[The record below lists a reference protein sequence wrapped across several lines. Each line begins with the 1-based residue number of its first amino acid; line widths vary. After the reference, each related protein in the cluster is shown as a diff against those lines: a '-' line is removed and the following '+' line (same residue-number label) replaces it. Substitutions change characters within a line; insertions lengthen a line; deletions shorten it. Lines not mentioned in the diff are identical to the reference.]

1 MSSIFLINYKFRIT
15 SMEAAKKIINNKQP
29 LGATAYEKIYRKII
43 SLEYEP
49 GQRLEENQLVKQL
62 EIGRTPIREALLN
75 LSADMMVQSQPN
87 KGFVV
92 SPITLQKTKAAFA
105 ALKILELGIASL
117 AVQQDVKHYLSQM
130 EIANQAVKDAMVQMD
145 ILRLVE
151 ANSTFHIYFARCSN
165 NEYLIQGLHKVRC
178 ETNRLAYLSYGNEI
192 DPCKSLHDH
201 YESVVGEHNEIV
213 TCIKNRDEAGLKET
227 ICRHIK
233 TFQKRVIHY
242 MAS

>member
-1 MSSIFLINYKFRIT
+1 
-15 SMEAAKKIINNKQP
+15 MEHKKIITNNKKT

-62 EIGRTPIREALLN
+62 GIGRTPIREALLN
-75 LSADMMVQSQPN
+75 LSADMMVESQPN

-117 AVQQDVKHYLSQM
+117 AVAQDVTHYLSQM
-130 EIANQAVKDAMVQMD
+130 EIANQAVKDAMTQMD

-151 ANSTFHIYFARCSN
+151 ANSIFHNYFARCSN

-201 YESVVGEHNEIV
+201 YESVVGEHNEIIIY
-213 TCIKNRDEAGLKET
+213 IKKRDEAELKET

-242 MAS
+242 IAS

>member
-1 MSSIFLINYKFRIT
+1 
-15 SMEAAKKIINNKQP
+15 MEPAKIIPNNKKP

-49 GQRLEENQLVKQL
+49 GLRLEENQLVKQL
-62 EIGRTPIREALLN
+62 GIGRTPIREALLN
-75 LSADMMVQSQPN
+75 LSADMMVESQPN

-105 ALKILELGIASL
+105 TLKILELGIASI
-117 AVQQDVKHYLSQM
+117 AVAQDVTHYLLQM
-130 EIANQAVKDAMVQMD
+130 EIANQEVKDAIVQMD

-151 ANSTFHIYFARCSN
+151 ANSTFHNYFARCSN
-165 NEYLIQGLHKVRC
+165 NEYLIQSLHKVRC

-192 DPCKSLHDH
+192 DPCNSLHDH
-201 YESVVGEHNEIV
+201 YESVVGEHNDII
-213 TCIKNRDEAGLKET
+213 TYIKKREENKLKET

-233 TFQKRVIHY
+233 TFQKRIINY

>member
-1 MSSIFLINYKFRIT
+1 MKP
-15 SMEAAKKIINNKQP
+15 AKIKTNNKQP
-29 LGATAYEKIYRKII
+29 LGATAYEKIYRKIV

-49 GQRLEENQLVKQL
+49 GQGLEENQLVKQL
-62 EIGRTPIREALLN
+62 GIGRTPIREALLN
-75 LSADMMVQSQPN
+75 LSADMMVESQPN

-105 ALKILELGIASL
+105 ALKILELGVASL
-117 AVQQDVKHYLSQM
+117 AVQQDVTHYLSQM
-130 EIANQAVKDAMVQMD
+130 EIANQSLKDVMKKMD
-145 ILRLVE
+145 ILHLVE
-151 ANSTFHIYFARCSN
+151 ANSTFHNNFARCSN

-201 YESVVGEHNEIV
+201 YESVISEHNDIIIY
-213 TCIKNRDEAGLKET
+213 IKKREETELKET

>member
-1 MSSIFLINYKFRIT
+1 MSHAKRI
-15 SMEAAKKIINNKQP
+15 SNNKKT

-43 SLEYEP
+43 SLDYEP

-62 EIGRTPIREALLN
+62 GIGRTPIREALLN
-75 LSADMMVQSQPN
+75 LSADMMVESQPK

-117 AVQQDVKHYLSQM
+117 AVQQDVTHYLLQM
-130 EIANQAVKDAMVQMD
+130 KIANQSVKNAMTKMD
-145 ILRLVE
+145 ILCLVE
-151 ANSTFHIYFARCSN
+151 ANSTFHSYLARCSN
-165 NEYLIQGLHKVRC
+165 NEYLIQSLHKVRC

-201 YESVVGEHNEIV
+201 YQSVVGEHNEII
-213 TCIKNRDEAGLKET
+213 TYIKKRDETGLKET
-227 ICRHIK
+227 ICRHIQ

-242 MAS
+242 IAS

>member
-1 MSSIFLINYKFRIT
+1 
-15 SMEAAKKIINNKQP
+15 MEHEKIITNNKKM
-29 LGATAYEKIYRKII
+29 LGVVAYEKIYRKII

-62 EIGRTPIREALLN
+62 GIGRTPIREALLN
-75 LSADMMVQSQPN
+75 LSSDMMVESQPN

-92 SPITLQKTKAAFA
+92 SPLTLQKTKAAFE
-105 ALKILELGIASL
+105 ALKILELGVANL
-117 AVQQDVKHYLSQM
+117 AIQQDVTHYLSQM
-130 EIANQAVKDAMVQMD
+130 EIANQSLREAMKKMN
-145 ILRLVE
+145 ILHLVE
-151 ANSTFHIYFARCSN
+151 FNRAFHSYFARCSN
-165 NEYLIQGLHKVRC
+165 NEYLIQSLHKVRC

-192 DPCKSLHDH
+192 DPCSTLHEHYKSVID
-201 YESVVGEHNEIV
+201 EHNDIIV
-213 TCIKNRDEAGLKET
+213 YIKKRDETGLKET

>member
-1 MSSIFLINYKFRIT
+1 
-15 SMEAAKKIINNKQP
+15 MEPAKIITNNKKP
-29 LGATAYEKIYRKII
+29 LGATAYEIIYRKII
-43 SLEYEP
+43 SLDYEP

-62 EIGRTPIREALLN
+62 GIGRTPIREALLN
-75 LSADMMVQSQPN
+75 LSADMMVESQPN

-92 SPITLQKTKAAFA
+92 SPITLQKTKAAFT
-105 ALKILELGIASL
+105 ALKILELGIATL
-117 AVQQDVKHYLSQM
+117 AVQQDVTHYLSQM
-130 EIANQAVKDAMVQMD
+130 EIANQAVKDAIVQMD

-151 ANSTFHIYFARCSN
+151 ANSTFHNYFARCSN

-201 YESVVGEHNEIV
+201 YESVVREHNDTI
-213 TCIKNRDEAGLKET
+213 TYIKERDETGLKET
-227 ICRHIK
+227 ICQHIK
-233 TFQKRVIHY
+233 TFQKRIIHY

>member
-1 MSSIFLINYKFRIT
+1 
-15 SMEAAKKIINNKQP
+15 MENEKIITNNKKT
-29 LGATAYEKIYRKII
+29 LSVTAYEKIYRKII

-62 EIGRTPIREALLN
+62 GIGRTPIREALLN
-75 LSADMMVQSQPN
+75 LSADMMVESQPN

-105 ALKILELGIASL
+105 ALKILELGVASL
-117 AVQQDVKHYLSQM
+117 AIQQDVTHYLSQM
-130 EIANQAVKDAMVQMD
+130 EIANQTVKDAMTQMD
-145 ILRLVE
+145 ILSLVE
-151 ANSTFHIYFARCSN
+151 ANSTFHNYFARCSN

-192 DPCKSLHDH
+192 DPCNSLHDH
-201 YESVVGEHNEIV
+201 YELVISEHNDTI
-213 TCIKNRDEAGLKET
+213 TYIKERDEAGLKET
-227 ICRHIK
+227 ICQHIK
-233 TFQKRVIHY
+233 TFQKRIIHY

>member
-1 MSSIFLINYKFRIT
+1 MKH
-15 SMEAAKKIINNKQP
+15 EKIITNNKKT
-29 LGATAYEKIYRKII
+29 LGAVAYENIYRKII

-62 EIGRTPIREALLN
+62 GIGRTPIREALLN
-75 LSADMMVQSQPN
+75 LSADMMVESQPN

-117 AVQQDVKHYLSQM
+117 AVQQDVTHYLPQM
-130 EIANQAVKDAMVQMD
+130 EKANQSVKDAMTQMN
-145 ILRLVE
+145 ILHLVE
-151 ANSTFHIYFARCSN
+151 ANSTFHNYFARCSN
-165 NEYLIQGLHKVRC
+165 NEYLIQGLNKVRC

-192 DPCKSLHDH
+192 DPCNSLHDH
-201 YESVVGEHNEIV
+201 YESVVGEHNEIMAY
-213 TCIKNRDEAGLKET
+213 IKKRDENGLKET

>member
-1 MSSIFLINYKFRIT
+1 
-15 SMEAAKKIINNKQP
+15 MEHVKIVTNNKKT
-29 LGATAYEKIYRKII
+29 LGAAAYDKVYRKII

-62 EIGRTPIREALLN
+62 GIGRTPIREALLN
-75 LSADMMVQSQPN
+75 LSADMMVESQPN

-92 SPITLQKTKAAFA
+92 SPITIQKTKAAFT
-105 ALKILELGIASL
+105 ALKILELGVASL
-117 AVQQDVKHYLSQM
+117 AVQRDVTHYLSQM
-130 EIANQAVKDAMVQMD
+130 EIANQSLKDVMEKMN

-151 ANSTFHIYFARCSN
+151 ANSAFHSYFAHCSN
-165 NEYLIQGLHKVRC
+165 NEYLIQSLHKVRC

-192 DPCKSLHDH
+192 DPCNSLHEH
-201 YESVVGEHNEIV
+201 YQSVISEHNDIINY
-213 TCIKNRDEAGLKET
+213 IKKRDETGLNET

-233 TFQKRVIHY
+233 TFQKRIIRY

>member
-1 MSSIFLINYKFRIT
+1 
-15 SMEAAKKIINNKQP
+15 MEHAKIITNNKKT

-192 DPCKSLHDH
+192 DPCNSLHDH
-201 YESVVGEHNEIV
+201 YKSVVSEHNEIV

>member
-1 MSSIFLINYKFRIT
+1 
-15 SMEAAKKIINNKQP
+15 MEPAKIITNNKKP

-49 GQRLEENQLVKQL
+49 GLRLEENHLVKQL
-62 EIGRTPIREALLN
+62 GIGRTPIREALLN
-75 LSADMMVQSQPN
+75 LSADMMVESQPN

-117 AVQQDVKHYLSQM
+117 AVAQDVTHYLSQM
-130 EIANQAVKDAMVQMD
+130 EKANQSVKDAMTQMD
-145 ILRLVE
+145 ILCLVE
-151 ANSTFHIYFARCSN
+151 ANRTFHNYFARCSN
-165 NEYLIQGLHKVRC
+165 NEYLIQGLRKVRC

-192 DPCKSLHDH
+192 DPCNTLHNHYKSVINEHDDIID
-201 YESVVGEHNEIV
+201 Y
-213 TCIKNRDEAGLKET
+213 IKKRDDTGLKET

>member
-1 MSSIFLINYKFRIT
+1 MGN
-15 SMEAAKKIINNKQP
+15 AKIITNNKKP
-29 LGATAYEKIYRKII
+29 LGATAYEKVYRKII

-62 EIGRTPIREALLN
+62 GIGRTPIREALLN
-75 LSADMMVQSQPN
+75 LSADMMVESQPN

-105 ALKILELGIASL
+105 ALKILELGVVSL
-117 AVQQDVKHYLSQM
+117 AVQQDVTHYLSQM
-130 EIANQAVKDAMVQMD
+130 EIANQSLKAAMKKMN
-145 ILRLVE
+145 ILHLVE
-151 ANSTFHIYFARCSN
+151 FNRTFHSYFARCSK
-165 NEYLIQGLHKVRC
+165 NEYLIQALHKVRC

-192 DPCKSLHDH
+192 DPCNSLHDH
-201 YESVVGEHNEIV
+201 YESVVGEHSDIINY
-213 TCIKNRDEAGLKET
+213 IKKRDEIRLKET

-233 TFQKRVIHY
+233 TFQKRIIHY

>member
-1 MSSIFLINYKFRIT
+1 
-15 SMEAAKKIINNKQP
+15 MEPAKIIINNKKP

-62 EIGRTPIREALLN
+62 GIGRTPIREALLN
-75 LSADMMVQSQPN
+75 LSADMMVESQPN

-92 SPITLQKTKAAFA
+92 SPITLQKTKAAFT
-105 ALKILELGIASL
+105 ALKILELGVAGLS
-117 AVQQDVKHYLSQM
+117 VQQDVTHCLSKM
-130 EIANQAVKDAMVQMD
+130 ELANQAVRDAMKQME
-145 ILRLVE
+145 ILCLVE
-151 ANSTFHIYFARCSN
+151 ANSTFHSYFARCSN

-192 DPCKSLHDH
+192 DPCNSLQDH
-201 YESVVGEHNEIV
+201 YKSVISEHNDIINYIKKRDVVGLN
-213 TCIKNRDEAGLKET
+213 ET

-233 TFQKRVIHY
+233 TFQKRIIRY

>member
-1 MSSIFLINYKFRIT
+1 LQKPRKDIS
-15 SMEAAKKIINNKQP
+15 SMEPAKIITNNKKP
-29 LGATAYEKIYRKII
+29 LGAAAYEKIYRKII

-62 EIGRTPIREALLN
+62 GIGRTPIREALLN
-75 LSADMMVQSQPN
+75 LSSDMMVESQPN

-92 SPITLQKTKAAFA
+92 SPITLQKTKAAFS
-105 ALKILELGIASL
+105 ALKILELGVASL
-117 AVQQDVKHYLSQM
+117 AIAQDVTHYLSQM
-130 EIANQAVKDAMVQMD
+130 EIANHSLKDAMKKMN
-145 ILRLVE
+145 ILCLVE
-151 ANSTFHIYFARCSN
+151 FNRTFHSYFARCSK

-192 DPCKSLHDH
+192 DPCNTLHDH
-201 YESVVGEHNEIV
+201 YKSVISEHNDIIV
-213 TCIKNRDEAGLKET
+213 YIKKRDETGLKET

>member
-1 MSSIFLINYKFRIT
+1 MEPAKTIT
-15 SMEAAKKIINNKQP
+15 NNKKT
-29 LGATAYEKIYRKII
+29 LGVAAYEKIYQKII

-49 GQRLEENQLVKQL
+49 GQRLEENILVKQL
-62 EIGRTPIREALLN
+62 GIGRTPIREALLN
-75 LSADMMVQSQPN
+75 LSADMMVESQPN

-92 SPITLQKTKAAFA
+92 NPITLQKTKAAFT
-105 ALKILELGIASL
+105 ALKILELGVASL
-117 AVQQDVKHYLSQM
+117 AVAQDVTYHLSQM
-130 EIANQAVKDAMVQMD
+130 EIANQSLKDVMGKMN

-151 ANSTFHIYFARCSN
+151 ANSIFHNYFALCSN

-192 DPCKSLHDH
+192 DPCKSLQEH
-201 YESVVGEHNEIV
+201 YESVINEHNDIIAY
-213 TCIKNRDEAGLKET
+213 IKKRDETRLKET

>member
-1 MSSIFLINYKFRIT
+1 MKH
-15 SMEAAKKIINNKQP
+15 EKIITNNKKT
-29 LGATAYEKIYRKII
+29 LGAVAYENIYRKII

-62 EIGRTPIREALLN
+62 GIGRTPISEALLN
-75 LSADMMVQSQPN
+75 LSADMMVESQPN

-117 AVQQDVKHYLSQM
+117 AVQQDVTHYLPQM
-130 EIANQAVKDAMVQMD
+130 EKANQSVKDAMTQMN
-145 ILRLVE
+145 ILHLVE
-151 ANSTFHIYFARCSN
+151 ANSTFHNYFARCSN

-192 DPCKSLHDH
+192 DPCNSLHDH
-201 YESVVGEHNEIV
+201 YESVVGEHNEIMAY
-213 TCIKNRDEAGLKET
+213 IKKRDEIGLKET

>member
-1 MSSIFLINYKFRIT
+1 
-15 SMEAAKKIINNKQP
+15 MEAAKKIINNKQP

-117 AVQQDVKHYLSQM
+117 AVQQDVKHYLSKM

-201 YESVVGEHNEIV
+201 YESVAGEHNEIV

>member
-1 MSSIFLINYKFRIT
+1 
-15 SMEAAKKIINNKQP
+15 MEPAKIIINNKKP
-29 LGATAYEKIYRKII
+29 LGATAYEIIYRKII

-62 EIGRTPIREALLN
+62 GIGRTPIREALLN
-75 LSADMMVQSQPN
+75 LSADMMVESQPN

-92 SPITLQKTKAAFA
+92 SPITLQKTKAAFT
-105 ALKILELGIASL
+105 ALKILELGIATL
-117 AVQQDVKHYLSQM
+117 AVHQDVTHYLSQM
-130 EIANQAVKDAMVQMD
+130 EIANQAVKDAIVQMD

-151 ANSTFHIYFARCSN
+151 ANSTFHNYFARCSN
-165 NEYLIQGLHKVRC
+165 NEYLIQGLNKVRC

-192 DPCKSLHDH
+192 DPCNSLHDH
-201 YESVVGEHNEIV
+201 YESVVGEHNEII
-213 TCIKNRDEAGLKET
+213 TYIKKRDETELKET

>member
-1 MSSIFLINYKFRIT
+1 
-15 SMEAAKKIINNKQP
+15 MEPSKKNTNNKKP
-29 LGATAYEKIYRKII
+29 LGVAAYEKIYRKII
-43 SLEYEP
+43 SLKYQP
-49 GQRLEENQLVKQL
+49 GQRLEENHLVKEL
-62 EIGRTPIREALLN
+62 GIGRTPIREALLN
-75 LSADMMVQSQPN
+75 LSADMMVESQPN

-105 ALKILELGIASL
+105 ALKILELGVASL
-117 AVQQDVKHYLSQM
+117 AIQQDVTHYLSQM
-130 EIANQAVKDAMVQMD
+130 EIANQSLKDSMKKMD

-151 ANSTFHIYFARCSN
+151 FNRTFHSYFARCSN

-192 DPCKSLHDH
+192 DPCNTLHDH
-201 YESVVGEHNEIV
+201 YKSVISEHNDIIAY
-213 TCIKNRDEAGLKET
+213 IKKRDETGLKET

>member
-1 MSSIFLINYKFRIT
+1 
-15 SMEAAKKIINNKQP
+15 MEHVKIITNNKKT
-29 LGATAYEKIYRKII
+29 LGATAYEIIYRKII

-75 LSADMMVQSQPN
+75 LSADMMVESQPN

-105 ALKILELGIASL
+105 ALKILELGVASL
-117 AVQQDVKHYLSQM
+117 AVAQDVTHYLSQM
-130 EIANQAVKDAMVQMD
+130 EIANQSVKDAIVQMD

-151 ANSTFHIYFARCSN
+151 ANSTFHNYFARCSN
-165 NEYLIQGLHKVRC
+165 NEYLIQCLHKVRC

-192 DPCKSLHDH
+192 DPCNSLHDH
-201 YESVVGEHNEIV
+201 YESVVGEHNEII
-213 TCIKNRDEAGLKET
+213 TYIKKRDENGIKET

-233 TFQKRVIHY
+233 TFQKRIINY

>member
-1 MSSIFLINYKFRIT
+1 
-15 SMEAAKKIINNKQP
+15 MEHAKIITNNKKP
-29 LGATAYEKIYRKII
+29 LGATAYEIIYRKII

-62 EIGRTPIREALLN
+62 GIGRTPIREALLN
-75 LSADMMVQSQPN
+75 LSADMMVESQPN

-92 SPITLQKTKAAFA
+92 SPITLQKTKAAFT

-117 AVQQDVKHYLSQM
+117 AVAQDVTHYLSQM

-151 ANSTFHIYFARCSN
+151 ANSTFHTYFARCSN

-192 DPCKSLHDH
+192 DPCNSLQDH
-201 YESVVGEHNEIV
+201 YKTVVNEHSDIIIY
-213 TCIKNRDEAGLKET
+213 IKKRDETGLKET

-233 TFQKRVIHY
+233 TFQKRIIHY